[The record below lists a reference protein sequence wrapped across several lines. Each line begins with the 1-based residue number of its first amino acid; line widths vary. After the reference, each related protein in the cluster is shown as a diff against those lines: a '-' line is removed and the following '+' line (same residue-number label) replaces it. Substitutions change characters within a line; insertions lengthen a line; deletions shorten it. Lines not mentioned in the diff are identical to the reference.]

1 MLAVFCH
8 NEGVFTLNL
17 QDIYLKFYLFAL
29 GFLMSFSL
37 VANEE
42 DRLYELARSSLN
54 DHKYSEAL
62 IHVKNILKTSPEHLA
77 SHVLMAEILLESG
90 SSSAAEVALTKA
102 ITLGANAK
110 QLQLLFAKSYIQ
122 QGLYNK
128 TLDFLP
134 EHSSDNKVASKI
146 YVLRGQAHLGL
157 RQLKL
162 SESDYRTALVFD
174 GNNIDAKLGLAQVL
188 VNYFQY
194 RDADKLVDDALA
206 GYVPPIKAWNLKA
219 SIQQS
224 LGNNEA
230 ALKAINKA
238 LLIDKNNVQALIFA
252 STINIELGDFDIA
265 ENYANQVLEKVPNE
279 PKAEFIK
286 AMIQVRKEQSGD
298 SQEGM
303 KKVAQV
309 LDHLSEDVLRS
320 NPSYYYLAGIILFH
334 QQKYEAARQYI
345 DSYLFV
351 DENNINALTLAATIE
366 LIENNPLKAKILL
379 NRANLVES
387 DNPKILSMLG
397 MTHLELKQYDK
408 AHFFLEQ
415 VKALKPDSGIADTQL
430 ARNYLAHGNPN
441 KAIEHLLTA
450 SAADFD
456 PTIVGLL
463 LVESYIKSG
472 NVVKAINVAKN
483 LAESL
488 PNNANIQ
495 HHLGYIYQITGNQE
509 QAKNQ
514 FDRALA
520 IDSSHNKSIVSLAKI
535 DFQNGKKNSAIN
547 RLKVA
552 ITKSENNIHLITT
565 LASMYNY
572 TENYAES
579 VKLLEEKYKLDNKN
593 QELLKHLT
601 VSYAAN
607 NQLLSAIETLNS
619 YLLNQRKTV
628 DLYILLATLHI
639 KNNDIKSAID
649 AYNFAI
655 KEGGD
660 KGQVF
665 LLIAD
670 AQQKSSNIDEAI
682 IAYKKSM
689 AWDEKNEQAIVGLA
703 RLYNSENDITSAI
716 ELIKR
721 FETQQKLSTELI
733 EVLANSYLRTKQ
745 YSLAERYYKKR
756 IKLEG
761 NDSSVVG
768 LNLVYRS
775 TQRAE
780 QAIKLLKSSLNTNNN
795 SLLINTALAEVY
807 IEQNQWQ
814 QADEVYQRLVEYYP
828 SQPVILNNASY
839 VALNLSNFQR
849 AEELVKRSLAIT
861 DEQPDSLDTLGWI
874 YYHTK
879 QYNEAL
885 PLFRKALSI
894 NNNNPAVKYH
904 LALTLKS
911 LHRDKEAINLM
922 VEVANSNYAKK
933 AEADALLKEWL
944 KRAQ

>member
-1 MLAVFCH
+1 M
-8 NEGVFTLNL
+8 
-17 QDIYLKFYLFAL
+17 
-29 GFLMSFSL
+29 
-37 VANEE
+37 ANEE

-54 DHKYSEAL
+54 DHQYSEAL
-62 IHVKNILKTSPEHLA
+62 IHVKNILKASPEHLA

-90 SSSAAEVALTKA
+90 SPSAAEVALTKA
-102 ITLGANAK
+102 VTLGANAK

-134 EHSSDNKVASKI
+134 EYSNDEKLASKI

-162 SESDYRTALVFD
+162 SESDNRAALAFD
-174 GNNIDAKLGLAQVL
+174 AHNIDAKLGLAQVL

-194 RDADKLVDDALA
+194 READKLVNEVLA

-230 ALKAINKA
+230 ALKAINQA
-238 LLIDKNNVQALIFA
+238 LLINNSNIQSLIFA
-252 STINIELGDFDIA
+252 STINIELNDFDIA
-265 ENYANQVLEKVPNE
+265 EKYANQVLEKMPNE

-286 AMIQVRKEQSGD
+286 AMIQVRKEQSSG
-298 SQEGM
+298 SQDGIQ
-303 KKVAQV
+303 KVAQV
-309 LDHLSEDVLRS
+309 LNHLSEEVLRS

-351 DENNINALTLAATIE
+351 DENNINALMLAATIE
-366 LIENNPLKAKILL
+366 LIEKMPLKAKILL
-379 NRANLVES
+379 NRANFVEP

-430 ARNYLAHGNPN
+430 ARNYLAYGNPE

-450 SAADFD
+450 SAANFD

-472 NVVKAINVAKN
+472 NVAKAISVAKN

-488 PNNANIQ
+488 PSNANIQ
-495 HHLGYIYQITGNQE
+495 HHLGYIYLITGDQE
-509 QAKNQ
+509 RAKSQ
-514 FDRALA
+514 FDKALA
-520 IDSSHNKSIVSLAKI
+520 IEPNHDKSIVSLAEI
-535 DFQNGKKNSAIN
+535 DFKNGKKDSAIN

-552 ITKSENNIHLITT
+552 IMQSENNIHLITT
-565 LASMYNY
+565 LAGMYNY
-572 TENYAES
+572 TDNYAES
-579 VKLLEEKYKLDNKN
+579 VKLLEEQYKIDSTN
-593 QELLKHLT
+593 QLLLKHLI
-601 VSYAAN
+601 VSYVAN

-619 YLLNQRKTV
+619 YLLNQRKTAG
-628 DLYILLATLHI
+628 LYILLATLHI
-639 KNNDIKSAID
+639 KNDDLKAAVD
-649 AYNFAI
+649 AYKFAI

-660 KGQVF
+660 KGHIF

-670 AQQKSSNIDEAI
+670 VYQKSSNIPEAI
-682 IAYKKSM
+682 TAYKKAM
-689 AWDEKNEQAIVGLA
+689 AWDEENEQGIIGLA
-703 RLYNSENDITSAI
+703 RLYSNENNISSAI
-716 ELIKR
+716 ELIKG
-721 FETQQKLSTELI
+721 FETKQNLSAELVEI
-733 EVLANSYLRTKQ
+733 LANSYLRTKQ
-745 YSLAERYYKKR
+745 YNLAEKYYKKR
-756 IKLEG
+756 IQLEG

-768 LNLVYRS
+768 LSLVYRA
-775 TQRAE
+775 TQRIK
-780 QAIKLLKSSLNTNNN
+780 QAIKLLQNSLNSKEN
-795 SLLINTALAEVY
+795 SLLLNTALAEVF
-807 IEQNQWQ
+807 IEQKQWQ
-814 QADEVYQRLVEYYP
+814 QADDIYQELVESYS
-828 SQPVILNNASY
+828 SQPAILNNASY

-849 AEELVKRSLAIT
+849 AEELAKRSLAIT
-861 DEQPDSLDTLGWI
+861 DDQPDSLDTLGWI

-879 QYNEAL
+879 KYNEAL
-885 PLFRKALSI
+885 PLFRKALAI

-911 LHRDKEAINLM
+911 LNRNKEAIKLM
-922 VEVANSNYAKK
+922 VDVANSDYAQK
-933 AEADALLKEWL
+933 AEADALLIEWL
-944 KRAQ
+944 TKAQ